1 MADRVYEVFEH
12 VGVWSIG
19 YVRARS
25 KAEAIEK
32 VHRGEVELMHG
43 EATPLTKVNARLL
56 RGDEAVYF
64 DPGPSEPAARWADLF
79 GAAPNYTGGVPV
91 DEWLEA
97 HRD

>member
-64 DPGPSEPAARWADLF
+64 DPGPPETERKE
-79 GAAPNYTGGVPV
+79 T
-91 DEWLEA
+91 
-97 HRD
+97 R